1 MPPRQPP
8 PQGWQGPPQ
17 GPPQAWQ
24 PPPQPPPQAW
34 QAPVPAKIGLGRS
47 NVVLA
52 IGMLAFFTVAVV
64 ICVRGALDAENTESS
79 ILVWF
84 FAALFAG
91 PLVMV
96 VIGLP
101 RMLAPRYVLVNPAG
115 LGIQHGRRTVMV
127 AWPDIAAYGIG
138 YAIAE
143 AERPKM
149 PTSLDQAKEMVADRI
164 TAATMEALQ
173 ISAKRQIALE
183 IFPAAPHLVD
193 RYPKLRPYWKPQP
206 PPPPGMPP
214 SALPPMRWRFGL
226 PPVVSIS
233 EQIAGALYAWSPPRW
248 TGWIGRPWQA
258 GRGK

>member
-1 MPPRQPP
+1 
-8 PQGWQGPPQ
+8 
-17 GPPQAWQ
+17 
-24 PPPQPPPQAW
+24 
-34 QAPVPAKIGLGRS
+34 VPAKIGLGRS